1 MKHKFRLFECGLY
14 YCKTCPDEPGFT
26 VGMLDG
32 LILICVKWKIVIYYL
47 LFIVNRQVF
56 P

>member
-32 LILICVKWKIVIYYL
+32 LILLCVKLKIVIIYL
-47 LFIVNRQVF
+47 LYCVNRQVF